1 MGERTRIVGCI
12 KEGVATS
19 GQDNDKSTLSSL
31 EERSG
36 MTLEQLVDTPDEL
49 FVALR
54 NLFGL
59 GSPLIISSIR
69 RELML
74 STVGNAALNGRI
86 EAFLLA
92 LDKTKGSA
100 TP

>member
-1 MGERTRIVGCI
+1 VGCV

-19 GQDNDKSTLSSL
+19 RQDDAKSTLSSL
-31 EERSG
+31 QERSG
-36 MTLEQLVDTPDEL
+36 MTLEQLVDTPDDF

-54 NLFGL
+54 SLFGL
-59 GSPLIISSIR
+59 GTPLIVSSIR

-74 STVGNAALNGRI
+74 STVGHAPLNGRI

-92 LDKTKGSA
+92 LDKTRASVE
-100 TP
+100 P